1 MEPEAH
7 LLNCSL
13 IAQQVLSVAPRF
25 VDVDVF
31 GETRKNSV
39 PLMSVYDTDMQ
50 YAALKALQEAMARIE
65 ILENQITKCKTK

>member
-1 MEPEAH
+1 
-7 LLNCSL
+7 
-13 IAQQVLSVAPRF
+13 LSVAPRF